1 MISGGVHRDW
11 PVVHVISDDRLH
23 RRADFSTLASQLL
36 RAGGSRVAIHL
47 RGHRTEGAVLERL
60 AVALSGERGG
70 GGWLVIND
78 RVDIAGVAGA
88 DGVQLGRRSLPLE
101 VARRHLPD
109 ARFGVSVHSVDEA
122 RAAAE
127 ADWLVVGTIYETPTH
142 PGRLGAGP
150 AHLGRV
156 ARVVHRPLI
165 AIGGLTPERVG
176 PVRDAGASG
185 VAVSRG
191 IWGAADPLGAL
202 EDYLAAWEKAA

>member
-1 MISGGVHRDW
+1 MTSEGLRREW

-23 RRADFSTLASQLL
+23 RRVDFVALASRLL

-47 RGHRTEGAVLERL
+47 RGHHTDGAALERL
-60 AVALSGERGG
+60 ARTLSTERGR

-78 RVDIAGVAGA
+78 RLDVAGIVGA
-88 DGVQLGRRSLPLE
+88 DGVQLGRRSLPLH
-101 VARRHLPD
+101 VARRHLPH

-142 PGRLGAGP
+142 PGRRGAGP
-150 AHLGRV
+150 AHLSGV
-156 ARVVHRPLI
+156 ARIVARPLI

-191 IWGAADPLGAL
+191 IWGAVDPLAAL
-202 EDYLAAWEKAA
+202 DHYLAAWEKAA